1 MGERRRRAEAIE
13 RHQREEAIK
22 EWRRQQLE
30 EAERQRAH
38 EERQQRAHKK
48 RRQRTR
54 RAYLEEKRTQQQQQR
69 HQDSDDDDYELDIV
83 RGRDGNL
90 YYVKRPISTKKNQQ
104 QQQSPQ
110 HKQQPTI
117 AEEQAYDHSEES
129 SSSSEE
135 GNISYG
141 YESSEEDFGD
151 LKSSRM
157 LAHHRMHPIRRRGA
171 VAAESPTRPKRSSIT
186 EKRSSTTGRR
196 LSMSQKSLPNGLTF
210 LVEDASDSECE
221 NEFDSPWRNRRP
233 SPGQWME
240 PVEALEAL
248 HE

>member
-1 MGERRRRAEAIE
+1 MG
-13 RHQREEAIK
+13 
-22 EWRRQQLE
+22 
-30 EAERQRAH
+30 
-38 EERQQRAHKK
+38 
-48 RRQRTR
+48 
-54 RAYLEEKRTQQQQQR
+54 QQQR

-90 YYVKRPISTKKNQQ
+90 YYVKRPVSTKKNQQ
-104 QQQSPQ
+104 QQQSRQ
-110 HKQQPTI
+110 SKQQPTI

-171 VAAESPTRPKRSSIT
+171 VATESPTRPKRSSIT

-196 LSMSQKSLPNGLTF
+196 LSMSQK
-210 LVEDASDSECE
+210 VYQMAS
-221 NEFDSPWRNRRP
+221 P
-233 SPGQWME
+233 SW
-240 PVEALEAL
+240 
-248 HE
+248 

>member
-1 MGERRRRAEAIE
+1 MGY
-13 RHQREEAIK
+13 
-22 EWRRQQLE
+22 
-30 EAERQRAH
+30 
-38 EERQQRAHKK
+38 EERQQRAHQK

-54 RAYLEEKRTQQQQQR
+54 RAYLEEKRRQHQQQKQQR

-90 YYVKRPISTKKNQQ
+90 YYVKRPVSMKKNQQ
-104 QQQSPQ
+104 QQQSRQ
-110 HKQQPTI
+110 RNQQPTI
-117 AEEQAYDHSEES
+117 TEEQAYDRSEES

-135 GNISYG
+135 
-141 YESSEEDFGD
+141 DFGM
-151 LKSSRM
+151 KSSRM
-157 LAHHRMHPIRRRGA
+157 LAHHRIHPIRRRGA

-186 EKRSSTTGRR
+186 EKRSSITGRR
-196 LSMSQKSLPNGLTF
+196 ASISQKSLPNGLTF

>member
-1 MGERRRRAEAIE
+1 MGY
-13 RHQREEAIK
+13 
-22 EWRRQQLE
+22 
-30 EAERQRAH
+30 
-38 EERQQRAHKK
+38 EERQQRAH
-48 RRQRTR
+48 
-54 RAYLEEKRTQQQQQR
+54 
-69 HQDSDDDDYELDIV
+69 
-83 RGRDGNL
+83 G
-90 YYVKRPISTKKNQQ
+90 QQ
-104 QQQSPQ
+104 QQQSRQ
-110 HKQQPTI
+110 RNQQPTI
-117 AEEQAYDHSEES
+117 TEEQAYDHSEES

-141 YESSEEDFGD
+141 YESSEEDFGM
-151 LKSSRM
+151 KSSRM
-157 LAHHRMHPIRRRGA
+157 LAHHRIHPIRRRGA

-186 EKRSSTTGRR
+186 EKRSSITGRR
-196 LSMSQKSLPNGLTF
+196 ASISQKSLPNGLTF

>member
-1 MGERRRRAEAIE
+1 M
-13 RHQREEAIK
+13 
-22 EWRRQQLE
+22 
-30 EAERQRAH
+30 
-38 EERQQRAHKK
+38 
-48 RRQRTR
+48 
-54 RAYLEEKRTQQQQQR
+54 
-69 HQDSDDDDYELDIV
+69 
-83 RGRDGNL
+83 
-90 YYVKRPISTKKNQQ
+90 
-104 QQQSPQ
+104 
-110 HKQQPTI
+110 I
-117 AEEQAYDHSEES
+117 AEEQAYNHSEES

-157 LAHHRMHPIRRRGA
+157 LAHHRIHPIRRRGA

-186 EKRSSTTGRR
+186 EKRASI
-196 LSMSQKSLPNGLTF
+196 SQKSLPNGLTF

-240 PVEALEAL
+240 PVEAFEAL